1 MKKWMWRAAVST
13 TGAVAI
19 TMIVAAAAIAKDSQ
33 WN

>member
-13 TGAVAI
+13 TGAVVI
-19 TMIVAAAAIAKDSQ
+19 TVAVAAAAIADSQ